1 MRKSDFWCQL
11 FAMVSVIRSQQS
23 NRYLW
28 NGQPRKSPT
37 KVGLL
42 NCTVFRYILIS
53 YYLCKVQ
60 YMYVLLPSDFIQQP
74 YTKVTIP
81 MTMRKLQELQK
92 KWPRKVNNL
101 TYSPHGISVLFRL
114 NWFHGSLKDEY
125 IHCFMTFPWL
135 LLFKPVR
142 SWVQTTFSN
151 WKLFSCWRSPLN
163 C

>member
-1 MRKSDFWCQL
+1 M
-11 FAMVSVIRSQQS
+11 A
-23 NRYLW
+23 
-28 NGQPRKSPT
+28 
-37 KVGLL
+37 LL
-42 NCTVFRYILIS
+42 MATR
-53 YYLCKVQ
+53 
-60 YMYVLLPSDFIQQP
+60 QP

-101 TYSPHGISVLFRL
+101 TYSPHGICVLFRLNWFHGSSKDEYIHCFMTLQELQKRWPRKVNNLTYSPHGISVLFRL
-114 NWFHGSLKDEY
+114 NWFHGSSKDEY

-151 WKLFSCWRSPLN
+151 WKLFSSWRSPLN